1 MRLVTVD
8 RRGGRVLRKL
18 ADGYGRR
25 IAFLAQ
31 TVTSPTDVWVVDVGG
46 AARRLT
52 NLNPHIGGWRLGAVR
67 EVTWRNSRDGLLVH
81 GVLITPPD
89 YVPGRRYPT
98 VVQCHQGDLRGTSD
112 GMGAGGPGDTCWRR
126 TAMLFSCRTTAR

>member
-81 GVLITPPD
+81 GVLITPIGLRPRAAIPD
-89 YVPGRRYPT
+89 GRAVP
-98 VVQCHQGDLRGTSD
+98 
-112 GMGAGGPGDTCWRR
+112 PG
-126 TAMLFSCRTTAR
+126 